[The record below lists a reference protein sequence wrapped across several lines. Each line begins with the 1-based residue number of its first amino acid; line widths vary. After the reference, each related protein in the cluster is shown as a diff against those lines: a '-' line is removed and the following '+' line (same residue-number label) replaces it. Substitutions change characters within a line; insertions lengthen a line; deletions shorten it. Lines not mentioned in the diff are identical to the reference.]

1 MALVTH
7 PSADLTEKKK
17 TVSLQ
22 TSTPHN
28 HILDAEGKLCRK
40 SNGKRHFQLKIEP
53 ILSTTFTMSSSVEV
67 YLFRN
72 EVILLR
78 ESWLKGLGFISRP
91 SEGNQL
97 VSVDWGTL

>member
-28 HILDAEGKLCRK
+28 HILDAEGKLGRK
-40 SNGKRHFQLKIEP
+40 SNGKRHF
-53 ILSTTFTMSSSVEV
+53 
-67 YLFRN
+67 
-72 EVILLR
+72 
-78 ESWLKGLGFISRP
+78 
-91 SEGNQL
+91 
-97 VSVDWGTL
+97 